1 MAGVAEDEDQRAL
14 HARIFGDD
22 DSDAE
27 DEEYVAPVP
36 EISGKKRLQK
46 TKPSSSKKRRSA
58 PDADTMAAEGARLE
72 AESDA
77 KRRKEGK
84 KNDGE
89 DPDDDSVNGEEAI
102 EEGGK
107 KDVDTMLGRKT
118 RGGKKDYTRQECVD
132 VTAEILDRME
142 RAADQ
147 DEDAMQ
153 EEPPKPAVVKAKM
166 MPEVTEFMR
175 KRQYHETMID
185 NGFLSTLARWLK
197 PTPDGSLVSLTVRT
211 GLLKSLQLIE
221 ADDTLIGALRSS
233 KIGVYIKLLS
243 MHRKETDDNK
253 RMAQSLVEKW
263 SRPIFNSTVNF
274 RSQEVEAVVP
284 IYSATELAAQAEEMV
299 KQVGGASADSEP
311 TVHRSGMTKNGT
323 AVPRPLGMDFH
334 VQPANS
340 VKATAS
346 DKYRKESIKGKL
358 QDRFINNKKGKN
370 VDSRHVTLS
379 IEGRALDSV
388 QKYH

>member
-1 MAGVAEDEDQRAL
+1 MAEDEDQRAL

-221 ADDTLIGALRSS
+221 
-233 KIGVYIKLLS
+233 V
-243 MHRKETDDNK
+243 
-253 RMAQSLVEKW
+253 
-263 SRPIFNSTVNF
+263 
-274 RSQEVEAVVP
+274 
-284 IYSATELAAQAEEMV
+284 
-299 KQVGGASADSEP
+299 
-311 TVHRSGMTKNGT
+311 
-323 AVPRPLGMDFH
+323 
-334 VQPANS
+334 
-340 VKATAS
+340 
-346 DKYRKESIKGKL
+346 
-358 QDRFINNKKGKN
+358 
-370 VDSRHVTLS
+370 HVTL
-379 IEGRALDSV
+379 I
-388 QKYH
+388 

>member
-1 MAGVAEDEDQRAL
+1 MAEEEEDQRAL
-14 HARIFGDD
+14 HAKIFGDD
-22 DSDAE
+22 DSDA
-27 DEEYVAPVP
+27 DEEYVAPV
-36 EISGKKRLQK
+36 EETSGKKRLQK

-77 KRRKEGK
+77 RKRPKEK
-84 KNDGE
+84 KDD

-132 VTAEILDRME
+132 VTAEILDKME
-142 RAADQ
+142 KAADQ
-147 DEDAMQ
+147 DDDALQ
-153 EEPPKPAVVKAKM
+153 DTPPQPAVAKTQM
-166 MPEVTEFMR
+166 MPEVQEFMR

-197 PTPDGSLVSLTVRT
+197 PTNDGSLVSLTVRT
-211 GLLKSLQLIE
+211 GLLKSLELIE

-243 MHRKETDDNK
+243 MHRKETDSNK
-253 RMAQSLVEKW
+253 RLASALVEKW

-274 RSQEVEAVVP
+274 RAQDVQEVVP
-284 IYSATELAAQAEEMV
+284 RFSATELAAQAEEKV
-299 KQVGGASADSEP
+299 KNMGNASADVVPEQK
-311 TVHRSGMTKNGT
+311 RSGGVTKNGT
-323 AVPRPLGMDFH
+323 IVPRPLGMDFH
-334 VQPANS
+334 VQPANE

-358 QDRFINNKKGKN
+358 HDRFINNKKGKS

-379 IEGRALDSV
+379 IEGRTLDRLN
-388 QKYH
+388 